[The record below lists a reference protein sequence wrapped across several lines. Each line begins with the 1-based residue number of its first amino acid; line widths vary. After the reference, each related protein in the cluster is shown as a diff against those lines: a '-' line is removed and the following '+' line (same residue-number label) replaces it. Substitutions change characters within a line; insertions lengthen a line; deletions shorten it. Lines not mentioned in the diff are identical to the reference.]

1 MREKL
6 LAGLKAKFQGLSNE
20 FMGLL
25 ADKGLAKVTEESQI
39 EGFLTELE
47 NLPIPVKDFAA
58 FLQKEGDRRVTEAK
72 KKWDE
77 EHKKTD
83 TSKQDADKDKDKDKD
98 DPTALLLKKF
108 TELEQKLAG
117 FDAAKAKEAAQ
128 AKLAKALADKKI
140 PARFAKGRSVEK
152 EEDVEALVAEIE
164 TDYTEFKQEL
174 INEGLVVS
182 SQPTSGNLK
191 AGKADDKE
199 VESIVDNMLPNF

>member
-20 FMGLL
+20 FLGLL

-39 EGFLTELE
+39 EGFITELE

-58 FLQKEGDRRVTEAK
+58 FLQKEGDKRVTEAK

-77 EHKKTD
+77 DHKPAEPKPAEP
-83 TSKQDADKDKDKDKD
+83 KPGEPKPE
-98 DPTALLLKKF
+98 DPTVLILKKL
-108 TELEQKLAG
+108 TELEQRVSG

-152 EEDVEALVAEIE
+152 EEDVDALVAEIE
-164 TDYTEFKQEL
+164 TDYSEFKQEL

-182 SQPTSGNLK
+182 SQPKGGSPSG
-191 AGKADDKE
+191 GKPDDKE
-199 VESIVDNMLPNF
+199 VESIVDNMLPNL